1 MIRSAAARTFS
12 VFAVTATTALCV
24 LAWPGGTHAQTSY
37 AVLHSFA
44 GPDGLNPSDGLG
56 LIQGFDGTLYGTTFE
71 GGDADSG
78 TVFQM
83 ATDVSGFTLLHSFT
97 GGTVDG
103 RLPEGGLLQGPDG
116 TLYGTTTGGGDAN
129 LGTVYQMAPDG
140 SGFALLHSFAGPDG
154 SSPLSNV
161 IQGPDGTLFG
171 TTQFGG
177 AANDGTVFQMAPD
190 GSGFALLHCFNGSDG
205 NDLRAGLI
213 QAADGTLYGT
223 TFGGG
228 DAGSGTVFQM
238 APDGSGFALLH
249 SFTGGTVDG
258 ANPLG
263 GLLQGPDGTL
273 YGTTVRGG
281 GANLGTVYQM
291 APDGSG
297 FALLYSFTGPDGASP
312 LSNLIQGPDGTLYGA
327 TLFGG
332 DLGGGTVFQMAPD
345 GSSFTLLHSFP
356 GTTVQP
362 TAGLVQGPDG
372 TLYGT
377 TSGFEILAG
386 GVVFSLSPGAA
397 PSRALLASP
406 PSIIRTSPGLVTHG
420 G

>member
-1 MIRSAAARTFS
+1 MIRSAAARPFS
-12 VFAVTATTALCV
+12 VFAVTATTAFCV
-24 LAWPGGTHAQTSY
+24 LAWPGGTHAQAPY
-37 AVLHSFA
+37 AVLHTFTD
-44 GPDGLNPSDGLG
+44 PDGLDPSDGLG
-56 LIQGFDGTLYGTTFE
+56 LIQGPDGTLYGTTLI
-71 GGDADSG
+71 GGAGRGG

-83 ATDVSGFTLLHSFT
+83 APDGSGFALLHTFT
-97 GGTVDG
+97 GGTDDG
-103 RLPEGGLLQGPDG
+103 ANPEGGLLQGPDG

-129 LGTVYQMAPDG
+129 RGTVYQVAPDG
-140 SGFALLHSFAGPDG
+140 SGYALLHSFTGPDG
-154 SSPLSNV
+154 ASPLSNV
-161 IQGPDGTLFG
+161 IQGPDGTLYG
-171 TTQFGG
+171 TTRFGG
-177 AANDGTVFQMAPD
+177 AANGGTVFQMAPD
-190 GSGFALLHCFNGSDG
+190 GSGFALLHCFSGSDG

-223 TFGGG
+223 TVGGG
-228 DAGSGTVFQM
+228 DAGRGTVFQM
-238 APDGSGFALLH
+238 APDGSGFTLLH

-258 ANPLG
+258 AIPQG

-273 YGTTVRGG
+273 YGTTFRGG
-281 GANLGTVYQM
+281 DANLGTVYQM

-312 LSNLIQGPDGTLYGA
+312 LSNVIQGPDGTLYGT

-332 DLGGGTVFQMAPD
+332 ALGGGTVFRMAPD
-345 GSSFTLLHSFP
+345 GSGFTLLHCFP
-356 GTTVQP
+356 PTTVQP
-362 TAGLVQGPDG
+362 TAGLIQGLDG

-397 PSRALLASP
+397 AFPATLASP
-406 PSIIRTSPGLVTHG
+406 TSITRTIPTLVRHG